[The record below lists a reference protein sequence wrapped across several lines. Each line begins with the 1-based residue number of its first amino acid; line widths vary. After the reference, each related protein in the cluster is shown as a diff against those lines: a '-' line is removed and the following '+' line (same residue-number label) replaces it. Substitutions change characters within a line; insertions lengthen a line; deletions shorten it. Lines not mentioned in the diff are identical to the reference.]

1 MSILRTSL
9 LCFAA
14 PLLLNSCKAAQVP
27 QPSEATTESGL
38 DLKFEKI
45 TLDNGLDVVFHVD
58 RSDPVVAINL
68 AAHVGSAR
76 ETEGRTGFAHLFEH
90 LLFLD
95 SENLGYGG
103 LDEMNTRIGG
113 EGTNGFT
120 TNDMTQYFQAVPK
133 DALEKVIWAEADK
146 LGWFIKTVNQDV
158 IDNEKQVVKNEKRQ
172 RVDNAPYGHNFYVI
186 GKALY
191 PADHPYNWQV
201 IGSLDDLDAA
211 SLKDTQDFY
220 ARWYV
225 PNNVTIT
232 ITGDFDVSEAK
243 TYVEKYFGEIPRGE
257 DIKAYGP
264 RPGKLE
270 ADIKLVHED
279 NFATV
284 PRLTHVWPT
293 VEEYHPDSYAL
304 EILGSYLTEG
314 KTAPF
319 NEVLVDEEKLSP
331 GLGAF
336 SSTSEIAGEFYLIAP
351 SNAGTDLDELMPAIE
366 TAFARFEEN
375 GIPQKDLDRIK
386 TKIEVDFYGNFNS
399 ALSKA
404 IALSEYNLFTDNPG
418 AYKKDL
424 AGYRG
429 VTRAEVMR
437 VYETYLKDKP
447 AVITSFV
454 PMGEAALGIEGSAIA
469 DVVEEKIVEGEG
481 AAVVFDPAAR
491 VIENPTPSEF
501 DRKTEPEFGA
511 GYDLPSPAVWQT
523 TFDNGLNVLGLQ
535 SDEIPVINFSLR
547 LDAGR
552 ERGPPAR
559 VGMTADMLSKG
570 TANKTTAELEAAIGA
585 LGSTINISAGDTGT
599 FISGTTLSR
608 NFDATMELVKEMLFE
623 PRWDEEEFETL
634 KNQVIQ
640 SVESAKGNPN
650 AIARRELAE
659 LRYPI
664 GSFLHQS
671 GLTGY
676 GTLEKIE
683 RTNLEHLQSL
693 YKIRYKLFG
702 ASLRIAGDFSQA
714 DIQSAFD
721 IVDPNKLNYSISN
734 IRIKDKSGK
743 WISPDFFPAT
753 PLTPVTESKI
763 YFYDVPGAK
772 QSVLRLSTPA
782 LSAKDSDYPLAEAL
796 NFPLGGIYTSKLNT
810 QLRVEKGY
818 TYGIRSGFNGGKD
831 NGTFAVSS
839 SVRSNVTK
847 ESLELIRNI
856 LASHGPE
863 TTEEDLAGLKD
874 ALLRGQA
881 LKTETLGD
889 KLSMLGEIDAYGYA
903 PDYRAQNA
911 KAISAMTLAD
921 FQRIAGEHIR
931 PDAMQY
937 LIVGDAE
944 TQLEAVKELGL
955 PVEMIK

>member
-1 MSILRTSL
+1 VSSILRTSL
-9 LCFAA
+9 FCIAGSLA
-14 PLLLNSCKAAQVP
+14 LISCKASQTISPNESKA
-27 QPSEATTESGL
+27 ESGL

-45 TLDNGLDVVFHVD
+45 TLDNGLDVIFHVD

-103 LDEMNTRIGG
+103 LDAMNTRIGG

-172 RVDNAPYGHNFYVI
+172 RVDNAPYGHNWYVV

-191 PADHPYNWQV
+191 PPDHPYNWQV
-201 IGSLDDLDAA
+201 IGSLEDLDAA

-225 PNNVTIT
+225 PNNVTVT
-232 ITGDFDVSEAK
+232 ISGDFDVAEAK
-243 TYVEKYFGEIPRGE
+243 AYVEKYFGEIPRGE
-257 DIKAYGP
+257 DIEPYSA
-264 RPGKLE
+264 RPGKL
-270 ADIKLVHED
+270 DTSLKLIHED

-284 PRLTHVWPT
+284 PRLTHIWPT
-293 VEEYHPDSYAL
+293 VEQYHPDSYAL
-304 EILGSYLTEG
+304 EILASYLTEG

-336 SSTSEIAGEFYLIAP
+336 SNTAEIAGEFYLIAP
-351 SNAGTDLDELMPAIE
+351 SNAGVDLDKLMPAIE
-366 TAFARFEEN
+366 TAFKRFESN

-386 TKIEVDFYGNFNS
+386 AGVEVEFYGNFDS
-399 ALSKA
+399 ALNKA

-429 VTRAEVMR
+429 VSREDVMR
-437 VYETYLKDKP
+437 VYETYIKDKP

-454 PMGEAALGIEGSAIA
+454 PQGKAELGIEGSTKA
-469 DVVEEKIVEGEG
+469 DVVEEVIVEGEG
-481 AAVVFDPAAR
+481 AAVEFDPAAR
-491 VIENPTPSEF
+491 TIENPTPSAF
-501 DRKTEPEFGA
+501 DRTIEPGFGA
-511 GYDLPSPAVWQT
+511 GYDLPSPTVWQT
-523 TFDNGLNVLGLQ
+523 KLGNGLNVLGLA
-535 SDEIPVINFSLR
+535 SDEIPVINFSLK

-552 ERGPPAR
+552 LRNSVTTPALA
-559 VGMTADMLSKG
+559 GMTADMLSKG
-570 TANKTTAELEAAIGA
+570 TINKTTAELEEAIGA
-585 LGSTINISAGDTGT
+585 LGSTIQVNASNRGV
-599 FISGTTLSR
+599 FVSGTTLSR
-608 NFDATMELVKEMLFE
+608 NFDTTMSLAQEMLFE
-623 PRWDEEEFETL
+623 PRWDPEEFETL
-634 KNQVIQ
+634 KNQIAQ
-640 SVESAKGNPN
+640 SITQSKGNPN
-650 AIARRELAE
+650 AIARRELAK
-659 LRYPI
+659 LTYPD
-664 GSFLHQS
+664 SSPLHHA
-671 GLTGY
+671 GGTGY
-676 GTLEKIE
+676 GSLDTLSNVTLKD
-683 RTNLEHLQSL
+683 LEDFHAANFTLD
-693 YKIRYKLFG
+693 G
-702 ASLRIAGDFSQA
+702 ASLRLAGDYNA
-714 DIQSAFD
+714 AE
-721 IVDPNKLNYSISN
+721 VKTVW
-734 IRIKDKSGK
+734 DKAIG
-743 WISPDFFPAT
+743 PDTTAKSKALSE
-753 PLTPVTESKI
+753 LTPVESAKI
-763 YFYDVPGAK
+763 YFFDVPGAK
-772 QSVLRLSTPA
+772 QSVLRLSRPA
-782 LSAKDSDYPLAEAL
+782 LSAADQDYPLAEAL

-818 TYGIRSGFNGGKD
+818 TYGIRSGFNGGKE

-863 TTEEDLAGLKD
+863 TTQTDLAELKD

-881 LKTETLGD
+881 LKTETLND
-889 KLSMLGEIDAYGYA
+889 KLSMLSEIDAYGYA

-937 LIVGDAE
+937 LIVGDAA
-944 TQLEAVKELGL
+944 TQLEAVKAIGL